1 MAVGLRAGT
10 VVTAPVWAPSMA
22 STEVRL
28 FHVLD
33 EVPVDVEGRE
43 VRAWRVEEHV
53 EATGRLVATWYLTN
67 SSPYMVLGEIP
78 LADGRTQRITGVAL
92 DDPLPETPRR

>member
-1 MAVGLRAGT
+1 MAVGLRAGV
-10 VVTAPVWAPSMA
+10 VVTAPVWAPSMGA
-22 STEVRL
+22 TEVRI

-33 EVPVDVEGRE
+33 EVPVSVEGRQ
-43 VRAWRVEEHV
+43 VRAWRVEERV
-53 EATGRLVATWYLTN
+53 EDTGRLVATWYLTN

-92 DDPLPETPRR
+92 DDPLPEGPRR